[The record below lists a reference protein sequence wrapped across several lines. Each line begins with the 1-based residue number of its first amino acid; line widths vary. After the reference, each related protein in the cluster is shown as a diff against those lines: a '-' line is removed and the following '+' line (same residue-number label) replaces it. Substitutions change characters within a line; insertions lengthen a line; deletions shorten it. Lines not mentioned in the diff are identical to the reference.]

1 MKMRKA
7 YIAAG
12 MAVMTAL
19 LAAGCTAGT
28 SSEVVMPSVL
38 DIRQSQEDDTVT
50 VQSRETVM
58 AVPDVAEVSISVYT
72 EDPDAAKC
80 QQKNEESLSKTLEYL
95 KSQGLEEGSI
105 QTSGYSLNPRYNWT
119 EAEGQVLT
127 GYEMIT
133 QVTVVGIPMEKVG
146 DILGGSVA
154 AGANSIDYVK
164 YMCSDYDAVYQEA
177 LKKAVTTAK
186 TKAEA
191 MGEAGGFQVLEVTD
205 IQEYGENQTAR
216 YANTKEAAVE
226 AAAAADFASMS
237 VEAGEL
243 EIAARLTVS
252 FKIVPR

>member
-1 MKMRKA
+1 MKIRKA

-95 KSQGLEEGSI
+95 KS
-105 QTSGYSLNPRYNWT
+105 
-119 EAEGQVLT
+119 
-127 GYEMIT
+127 
-133 QVTVVGIPMEKVG
+133 
-146 DILGGSVA
+146 
-154 AGANSIDYVK
+154 
-164 YMCSDYDAVYQEA
+164 
-177 LKKAVTTAK
+177 
-186 TKAEA
+186 
-191 MGEAGGFQVLEVTD
+191 
-205 IQEYGENQTAR
+205 
-216 YANTKEAAVE
+216 
-226 AAAAADFASMS
+226 
-237 VEAGEL
+237 
-243 EIAARLTVS
+243 
-252 FKIVPR
+252 

>member
-1 MKMRKA
+1 MKMRNV
-7 YIAAG
+7 YMVAG
-12 MAVMTAL
+12 TVAITAL
-19 LAAGCTAGT
+19 LAAGCGKGAA
-28 SSEVVMPSVL
+28 SEVVLPSVL

-50 VQSRETVM
+50 VQSRETVT

-72 EDPDAAKC
+72 EDPDAAK
-80 QQKNEESLSKTLEYL
+80 
-95 KSQGLEEGSI
+95 GLEENSI
-105 QTSGYSLNPRYNWT
+105 QTSGYSMNPRYSWT
-119 EAEGQVLT
+119 EAEGQVLR
-127 GYEMIT
+127 GYEMTT
-133 QVTVVGIPMEKVG
+133 QVTVSGIPMEKVG

-216 YANTKEAAVE
+216 YANTKAAAVAE
-226 AAAAADFASMS
+226 AGAGAADYADMS

-243 EIAARLTVS
+243 EIEARLTVS